1 MLKYKLWIL
10 LFTTLNVCDFGNGK
24 ELSTFNGIKYN
35 DLNKMPKVDW
45 DSHSP
50 FQSKNNHDLE
60 NGDIGFVG
68 RE

>member
-1 MLKYKLWIL
+1 M
-10 LFTTLNVCDFGNGK
+10 CDFGNGK